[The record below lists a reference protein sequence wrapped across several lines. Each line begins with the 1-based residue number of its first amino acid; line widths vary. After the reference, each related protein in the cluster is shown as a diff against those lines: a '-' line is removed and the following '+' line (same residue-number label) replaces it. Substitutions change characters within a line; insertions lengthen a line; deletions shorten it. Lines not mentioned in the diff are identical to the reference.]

1 MAEVTVPRYMF
12 ADNLALITP
21 VAATSRAGVTSAEVR
36 CGDETTVEACLN
48 GSNAQR
54 AANSGL

>member
-21 VAATSRAGVTSAEVR
+21 VAATSAPA
-36 CGDETTVEACLN
+36 
-48 GSNAQR
+48 
-54 AANSGL
+54 